1 MVEKKFFEKL
11 SDGRDVYSVS
21 LKGKGGLEVVVLN
34 YGATVKNIF
43 FGGKD
48 ICLGFDKIE
57 GYEKN
62 LGGYQGATVGRY
74 ANRIAKGKF
83 SLNGVEYDIGCND
96 GGKAH
101 LHGGF
106 VGFNQK
112 IWDCEI
118 LEEETPKVRF
128 SCEAADGEMGYPGNM
143 KISVEFTVADDNAL
157 NLRYNA
163 TTDKDTIV
171 NLTNHTYFN
180 PNGFDGGNATTLNVQ
195 INSDK
200 IIAADDCLI
209 PCGFMDVEGTP
220 FDFIKMTK
228 VEDRFNSDHQQIKL
242 VGGGIDHNYVLGMT
256 REFRHAATLKSDE
269 TGIEIKC
276 FTDLPGVQIY
286 TSNFLGCDMGKGGV
300 NLYKHQGICMET
312 QFFPDSPNNPEYPS
326 CVLKAGETFESV
338 TEYRFDIENK

>member
-11 SDGRDVYSVS
+11 ADGRIAESVS
-21 LKGKGGLEVVVLN
+21 LKGKGGLEAVILT
-34 YGATVKNIF
+34 YGATIKNLY

-48 ICLGFDKIE
+48 VCLGFDTIE

-83 SLNGVEYDIGCND
+83 TLNGVEYDIGLND

-112 IWDCEI
+112 IWDVEVVSQD
-118 LEEETPKVRF
+118 TPKVRF
-128 SCEAADGEMGYPGNM
+128 SCTADDGEMGYPGNM
-143 KISVEFTVADDNAL
+143 KINVTFTVTDDNVL
-157 NLRYNA
+157 KLEYFA

-171 NLTNHTYFN
+171 NMTNHAYFN
-180 PNGFDGGNATTLNVQ
+180 PNGFDGGDATTIQMQ
-195 INSDK
+195 INAEK
-200 IIAADDCLI
+200 ITAADECLI
-209 PCGFMDVEGTP
+209 PYDYLNVEGTP
-220 FDFIKMTK
+220 FDFRTLTK
-228 VEDRFNSDHQQIKL
+228 VGNRLDSEHPQIKL
-242 VGGGIDHNYVLGMT
+242 VGGGIDHNFVLGMD
-256 REFRHAATLKSDE
+256 RKFRHAATLKSEE

-286 TSNFLGCDMGKGGV
+286 TANFLDCNCGKGGI

-312 QFFPDSPNNPEYPS
+312 QFFPDSPNHPEYPS
-326 CVLKAGETFESV
+326 CTLKAGETFESV
-338 TEYRFDIENK
+338 TEYRFTV

>member
-1 MVEKKFFEKL
+1 MVEKKFFEST
-11 SDGRDVYSVS
+11 SDGRNVESVS
-21 LKGKGGLEVVVLN
+21 LKGKGGLEVVVLT

-43 FGGKD
+43 FEGKD
-48 ICLGFDKIE
+48 VCLGFDTLE

-83 SLNGVEYDIGCND
+83 TLNGVEYDIGCND

-101 LHGGF
+101 LHGGY

-112 IWDCEI
+112 VWDAEI
-118 LEEETPKVRF
+118 ISEDTPKVCF
-128 SCEAADGEMGYPGNM
+128 SCTSADGEMGYPGNM
-143 KISVEFTVADDNAL
+143 KISVTFTVTDDNSL
-157 NLRYNA
+157 KLEYSA

-180 PNGFDGGNATTLNVQ
+180 PNGFDGGDATTLLLQVNG
-195 INSDK
+195 DK
-200 IIAADDCLI
+200 ITVADDCLI
-209 PCGFMDVEGTP
+209 PYDYMNVEGTP
-220 FDFIKMTK
+220 FDFRVMTK
-228 VEDRFNSDHQQIKL
+228 VGSRLDSDHPQVKL

-256 REFRHAATLKSDE
+256 REFRCASILKSEE

-286 TSNFLGCDMGKGGV
+286 TSNFLGCDMGKGDV
-300 NLYKHQGICMET
+300 NLYLHQGICMET
-312 QFFPDSPNNPEYPS
+312 QFFPNSPNTPEYPS
-326 CVLKAGETFESV
+326 CVLKAGETFETV
-338 TEYRFDIENK
+338 TEYKFSK